1 MRMMMMR
8 EVSLCSRC
16 QDCGNQAKKECVY
29 MRCRTCCKSKGF
41 QCQTH
46 IKSTWV
52 PLYRRRHHH
61 HHHHHNLNQYQE
73 NIQDHEYY
81 YFNTTKRLRSS
92 HLITSSSTINNNNN
106 NILNPITT
114 TPIPSSSTPG
124 FGKEEELAQNFPAE
138 VKTTAT
144 FQVVRVSSRVNV
156 NGIDQNHDQYAYQTA
171 VTIGGHVFKGIL
183 YDQGFQQI
191 INNNNKTVAGAGD
204 RTTTAGEGF
213 DHHHHQQ
220 QQQLPIDYFVSVNKS
235 HDDVDDGGGRGLIGT
250 VGSSS
255 TISSSYHQL
264 PLNMFGS
271 TNAFINNPG
280 MQFFPNTK

>member
-16 QDCGNQAKKECVY
+16 QDCGNQAKKE
-29 MRCRTCCKSKGF
+29 
-41 QCQTH
+41 
-46 IKSTWV
+46 
-52 PLYRRRHHH
+52 
-61 HHHHHNLNQYQE
+61 
-73 NIQDHEYY
+73 
-81 YFNTTKRLRSS
+81 SS

-191 INNNNKTVAGAGD
+191 INNNSNKIVAGAGD

-213 DHHHHQQ
+213 DHHQ
-220 QQQLPIDYFVSVNKS
+220 QQQLPIDYFVSDNKS

>member
-8 EVSLCSRC
+8 EI
-16 QDCGNQAKKECVY
+16 QKKIK
-29 MRCRTCCKSKGF
+29 RRKSK
-41 QCQTH
+41 
-46 IKSTWV
+46 
-52 PLYRRRHHH
+52 
-61 HHHHHNLNQYQE
+61 QYSE
-73 NIQDHEYY
+73 
-81 YFNTTKRLRSS
+81 R
-92 HLITSSSTINNNNN
+92 
-106 NILNPITT
+106 
-114 TPIPSSSTPG
+114 
-124 FGKEEELAQNFPAE
+124 FGAEKEQNFPAE

-191 INNNNKTVAGAGD
+191 INNNSNKIVAGAGD

-213 DHHHHQQ
+213 DHQ

-280 MQFFPNTK
+280 DN